1 MAQAQRSQI
10 VLLPDGKQMVCW
22 YFNDGRVVNCEYLW
36 NQYTSYTGLL
46 AYGYTLRLF
55 YGS

>member
-36 NQYTSYTGLL
+36 NQYTYFTGLS
-46 AYGYTLRLF
+46 AYGYTLRLL